1 MDSNRQTRLK
11 VLIDDYFLVIAVI
24 FAIIAAGGAWATYST
39 VLSPGTHV
47 EQQPV
52 SEWKVNGGFNHSG
65 TVVND
70 SLVFDEG
77 DVRNDRM
84 FYITNSTPTL
94 NGTFW
99 FQLGG
104 SSGNATV
111 STEAHI
117 VDFAHYQEKDDETEE
132 VTQRRIWQNKRAIA
146 ANVTELQAGEAKNAT
161 FSVDADALR
170 DRKRNLHEEHKS
182 LYQVADIRTQ
192 VFVTT
197 EVNGTID
204 GYPVDRTFNYTLP
217 INSTMDYFVVSPTR
231 TPNEQVL
238 VTQPKEVPNRP
249 ETLPLVGS
257 IAGLLVPLTGLFGL
271 FYGREND
278 WFDVPEEARTDIQH
292 AKLQS
297 EFEDWVTTGTLP
309 SNTDRSTIEVDS
321 LEGLVDVAFDS
332 NQRVIED
339 AETGVYVVRDNDVWY
354 QYTPEWTVSDGA
366 NAEDEGDDDDD
377 QQQNTDSEAGDR

>member
-11 VLIDDYFLVIAVI
+11 VLINDYFLVIAVVLVI
-24 FAIIAAGGAWATYST
+24 VAAGGAWATYST

-47 EQQPV
+47 ERQPV
-52 SEWKVNGGFNHSG
+52 SAWQVDGGFNHSG

-94 NGTFW
+94 NGSFW

-146 ANVTELQAGEAKNAT
+146 ANVTELQAGETKNTT
-161 FSVDADALR
+161 FSVDADQLR

-197 EVNGTID
+197 EVNGTVD

-231 TPNEQVL
+231 SPDER
-238 VTQPKEVPNRP
+238 VTIAQSEEVPNQP
-249 ETLPLVGS
+249 GTVPLVGS
-257 IAGLLVPLTGLFGL
+257 IAVLLVPLAGLLGL
-271 FYGREND
+271 FYGRQND
-278 WFDVPEEARTDIQH
+278 WFDVPEETRTDIQH

-297 EFEDWVTTGTLP
+297 EFDDWVTTGSIP
-309 SNTDRSTIEVDS
+309 ADKDRSTIEVDS

-332 NQRVIED
+332 NRRVIED
-339 AETGVYVVRDNDVWY
+339 AETGVYVVRDNGVWY
-354 QYTPEWTVSDGA
+354 QYTPEWTETDGTTA
-366 NAEDEGDDDDD
+366 DGGDADDRQDTDFEED
-377 QQQNTDSEAGDR
+377 DR

>member
-11 VLIDDYFLVIAVI
+11 VLIDDYFLVIAI
-24 FAIIAAGGAWATYST
+24 ALLIIAAGGAWATYST
-39 VLSPGTHV
+39 VLSTGSHV
-47 EQQPV
+47 EQSPV
-52 SEWKVNGGFNHSG
+52 ASWEVNGGFNHSG

-94 NGTFW
+94 NGSFW

-117 VDFAHYQEKDDETEE
+117 VDFAHYEEQDDETEK

-146 ANVTELQAGEAKNAT
+146 ANVTELQSGERKNT
-161 FSVDADALR
+161 SFSVDADQLR
-170 DRKRNLHEEHKS
+170 DRKQALHEEHKS

-197 EVNGTID
+197 DVNGTID
-204 GYPVDRTFNYTLP
+204 GQPVNRTFNYTLP

-231 TPNEQVL
+231 APDERVMI
-238 VTQPKEVPNRP
+238 TQPQEVPNQP
-249 ETLPLVGS
+249 GTLPVVGS
-257 IAGLLVPLTGLFGL
+257 VAGLLLSLAGLLGL
-271 FYGREND
+271 IYGRKND
-278 WFDVPEEARTDIQH
+278 WFDVSEETRTDIQH
-292 AKLQS
+292 EKLQS
-297 EFEDWVTTGTLP
+297 EFEDWVTTGTIP
-309 SNTDRSTIEVDS
+309 DTDRSTIDVDS
-321 LEGLVDVAFDS
+321 LEGLVDIAFDS
-332 NQRVIED
+332 NRRVIKD
-339 AETGVYVVRDNDVWY
+339 IETGVYVLRDDDVQY
-354 QYTPEWTVSDGA
+354 QYTPEWTESDDTNTDGGDA
-366 NAEDEGDDDDD
+366 DDGQKDTDVEDE
-377 QQQNTDSEAGDR
+377 DR

>member
-11 VLIDDYFLVIAVI
+11 ALIDDYFLVIVVALL
-24 FAIIAAGGAWATYST
+24 IIAAGGAWVTYST
-39 VLSPGTHV
+39 VLSPGSHV
-47 EQQPV
+47 EQRPAA
-52 SEWKVNGGFNHSG
+52 SWEVNGGFNHSA

-84 FYITNSTPTL
+84 FYITNSTPIL
-94 NGTFW
+94 NGSFW
-99 FQLGG
+99 FHLGG

-117 VDFAHYQEKDDETEE
+117 VDFAHYQKKNDETEE

-146 ANVTELQAGEAKNAT
+146 ANVTKLQAGETENT
-161 FSVDADALR
+161 SFSIDADQLR
-170 DRKRNLHEEHKS
+170 DRKRNLHKEHKS
-182 LYQVADIRTQ
+182 LYQIADIRTQ

-197 EVNGTID
+197 QVNGTVD

-231 TPNEQVL
+231 SPNEQVL
-238 VTQPKEVPNRP
+238 INQPKEVPNQP
-249 ETLPLVGS
+249 GILLQGGS
-257 IAGLLVPLTGLFGL
+257 IAGLLIPLAGLLGL

-278 WFDVPEEARTDIQH
+278 WFDVSEETRTEIQH

-297 EFEDWVTTGTLP
+297 EFEDWVTTGTIP
-309 SNTDRSTIEVDS
+309 ADTDQPTIAVDS
-321 LEGLVDVAFDS
+321 LEGLVDIAFDS
-332 NQRVIED
+332 NRRVIKD
-339 AETGVYVVRDNDVWY
+339 TETGMYVLRDDDVRY
-354 QYTPEWTVSDGA
+354 QYTPEWIGSDDTITKEG
-366 NAEDEGDDDDD
+366 NDAEND
-377 QQQNTDSEAGDR
+377 QQDSDIEDDR

>member
-11 VLIDDYFLVIAVI
+11 VLIDDYFLVIAVVLV
-24 FAIIAAGGAWATYST
+24 IIAAGGAWATYST

-47 EQQPV
+47 ERQPV
-52 SEWKVNGGFNHSG
+52 SEWQVNGGFNHSG

-99 FQLGG
+99 FQLDG

-146 ANVTELQAGEAKNAT
+146 ANVTELQAGETKNTT
-161 FSVDADALR
+161 FSVDADQLR

-182 LYQVADIRTQ
+182 LYQTADIRTQ

-197 EVNGTID
+197 KVNGTID

-231 TPNEQVL
+231 TPNEQVIIA
-238 VTQPKEVPNRP
+238 QPEEVPNQP
-249 ETLPLVGS
+249 GTVPLVGS
-257 IAGLLVPLTGLFGL
+257 IAGLLVPLAGLLGL
-271 FYGREND
+271 FYGRQND
-278 WFDVPEEARTDIQH
+278 WFDVSESKRTDIQH
-292 AKLQS
+292 TKLQS
-297 EFEDWVTTGTLP
+297 EFEDWVTTGSIP
-309 SNTDRSTIEVDS
+309 TDKERSTIEVDS

-332 NQRVIED
+332 NRRVIKD
-339 AETGVYVVRDNDVWY
+339 ADTGVYVVRDNDV
-354 QYTPEWTVSDGA
+354 
-366 NAEDEGDDDDD
+366 
-377 QQQNTDSEAGDR
+377 